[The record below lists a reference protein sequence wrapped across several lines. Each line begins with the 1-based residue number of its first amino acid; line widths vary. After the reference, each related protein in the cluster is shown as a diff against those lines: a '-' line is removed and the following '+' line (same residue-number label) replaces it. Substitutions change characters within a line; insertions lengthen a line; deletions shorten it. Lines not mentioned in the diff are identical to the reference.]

1 MGPGILFAGAAIGVS
16 HLVQATRAGAEFG
29 LALLLLVLLAHA
41 MKLPAML
48 FGPRYAAAT
57 RTSLLQGYR
66 NQGVHAL
73 GVFALI
79 TVGTAFTI
87 QAAVTIVTA
96 SIVRFVLVEP
106 LVGPG
111 TPLWVI
117 SAGLLALCAGLIAV
131 GGFGWLDKALK
142 ILMAVMAVSTLIAAG
157 LEAPELRSE
166 SLVLLPRI
174 PGDAASR
181 AAMLAFCVA
190 LVGWMPAP
198 LDISVWHSLWT
209 LARERQT
216 RHAPTRRECE
226 IDFGVGYALCVLLA
240 VCFVVLGA
248 GMLHGTGVE
257 PAASSDGFANQL
269 IDLYAA
275 SIGPWVRP
283 LIAACAVAVM
293 FSTTLTVLDALPRS
307 VVITAARFRRDEARA
322 DTTLPTRD
330 LCRTR
335 GYWAALVVIAAGA
348 LLIIGRVQGQG
359 FRLLIDLATTL
370 SFLGT
375 PLLAWFNHRAILAA
389 EVGEAHRPGK
399 AMIAWSRL
407 GIAFWTLFAGLFLWN
422 WMQG

>member
-1 MGPGILFAGAAIGVS
+1 MRRVLRALGPGILFAGAAIGVS

-216 RHAPTRRECE
+216 RHAP
-226 IDFGVGYALCVLLA
+226 
-240 VCFVVLGA
+240 
-248 GMLHGTGVE
+248 
-257 PAASSDGFANQL
+257 
-269 IDLYAA
+269 
-275 SIGPWVRP
+275 RP
-283 LIAACAVAVM
+283 CA
-293 FSTTLTVLDALPRS
+293 
-307 VVITAARFRRDEARA
+307 
-322 DTTLPTRD
+322 
-330 LCRTR
+330 
-335 GYWAALVVIAAGA
+335 
-348 LLIIGRVQGQG
+348 
-359 FRLLIDLATTL
+359 
-370 SFLGT
+370 
-375 PLLAWFNHRAILAA
+375 
-389 EVGEAHRPGK
+389 
-399 AMIAWSRL
+399 
-407 GIAFWTLFAGLFLWN
+407 
-422 WMQG
+422 